1 MSFPSIVMIDP
12 SPEAAEMV
20 RFALWR
26 SNLRCSF
33 QTCPDLG
40 SARSCLLQRRRSGDG
55 VAPSLIL
62 LEPELD
68 GSDGLDLLRE
78 LRTLSHLAQVPVV
91 VFPSHDMEGERE
103 ALAAGA
109 SAYLPKP
116 VDGEMYAR
124 SVIDLVQHWCHE
136 EVTSQEEALT
146 REAINLFP
154 ARRREDAARKN

>member
-62 LEPELD
+62 LESELD
-68 GSDGLDLLRE
+68 GGDGLELLRE
-78 LRTLSHLAQVPVV
+78 LRTLPHLAQVPVV

-103 ALAAGA
+103 ALDAGA

-124 SVIDLVQHWCHE
+124 SVVDLVQRWCHE
-136 EVTSQEEALT
+136 QMTSQEEALT
-146 REAINLFP
+146 RDVSDIFP
-154 ARRREDAARKN
+154 ARRRDDVSQKN